1 MDLIDFSA
9 ALHALKDGQKV
20 SRAGWNG
27 PGQWVAMSPG
37 FELSQDR
44 VYSEPIRDA
53 IVAAGEPGTFLP
65 YLMMRNA
72 QGAFVPWLA
81 SQGDL
86 LGRDWY
92 IVA

>member
-1 MDLIDFSA
+1 MDFSD
-9 ALHALKDGQKV
+9 ALREIKAGSKV
-20 SRAGWNG
+20 TRDGWNG

-37 FELSQDR
+37 FELGPDR

-65 YLMMRNA
+65 YLMMCNA
-72 QGAFVPWLA
+72 QGAYVPWLA

-86 LGRDWY
+86 LATDWR
-92 IVA
+92 ILL